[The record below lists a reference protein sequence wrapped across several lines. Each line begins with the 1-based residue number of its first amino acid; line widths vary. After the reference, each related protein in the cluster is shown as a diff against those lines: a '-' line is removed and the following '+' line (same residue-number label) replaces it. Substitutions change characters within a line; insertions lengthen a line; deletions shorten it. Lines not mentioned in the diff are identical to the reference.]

1 MLKLAGNYVLIAALI
16 VLGSC
21 LKRPDK
27 RAPRLES
34 KGNPGGVLP
43 VINGCEGKE
52 ASARGG
58 EINSRCGVQATPAP
72 TPTKRTNTN
81 TDKDTDNVKESEPIE
96 DNRLLR
102 TINVTAN
109 CYDGSRGCLYSK
121 DDNSIYLLGCEI
133 KSGGCKDGFLVTAK
147 TVNADG
153 APRVERSSM
162 CRDGDKTVADLS
174 EEKIKLAC
182 KTDQDVT
189 IELLPKTQELALSKS
204 HLNDRHLCV
213 ITDAGANTVADF
225 GNATLSIREGKC
237 ATSDDRIHF
246 SMQLDFD
253 WE

>member
-43 VINGCEGKE
+43 VIEGCEGKE

-58 EINSRCGVQATPAP
+58 EINSRCGGQATPTL

-81 TDKDTDNVKESEPIE
+81 TDKDTDNVEESEPIE
-96 DNRLLR
+96 DNRLLK

-109 CYDGSRGCLYSK
+109 CYDGSHGCLYSK
-121 DDNSIYLLGCEI
+121 DDNSKYLLECEI
-133 KSGGCKDGFLVTAK
+133 KSGGCKHGFLVTAK
-147 TVNADG
+147 TDDADG
-153 APRVERSSM
+153 APHVERSSM
-162 CRDGDKTVADLS
+162 CKDSDKTVADLS

-182 KTDQDVT
+182 KTDQDVL
-189 IELLPKTQELALSKS
+189 IKLLSKTQELALSKS
-204 HLNDRHLCV
+204 HLNDKHLCV
-213 ITDAGANTVADF
+213 TTAAGANTVDDF

-237 ATSDDRIHF
+237 IPSDTHIHF